1 MQEISILLTIFVRNF
16 RETRKII
23 WVPCLLKA
31 LYQLFNVLM
40 ERKVLS
46 WEFFAGQFDTVIANI
61 QGQQQPQNHQQ
72 LLLAQQQQQQA
83 AAHPFAAVPP
93 PPPSN
98 GNSNAEQP
106 PHHHPHHYQ
115 QHHPESRGW
124 RVKSSSGLDSVRS
137 LVHCQKYPYK
147 RTVSAPAG
155 IALAVRPMLAPS
167 QLVAPAAV
175 LAAAALNS
183 ANTVKLAAEEDKR
196 HYKRQQSAPNMRH
209 KVSKGGSEV

>member
-1 MQEISILLTIFVRNF
+1 MSI
-16 RETRKII
+16 
-23 WVPCLLKA
+23 LKA

-72 LLLAQQQQQQA
+72 LLLAQQQQQPA
-83 AAHPFAAVPP
+83 AAHPCATVP

-98 GNSNAEQP
+98 GNSNMEPP

-115 QHHPESRGW
+115 QHHPDGKGW

-209 KVSKGGSEV
+209 KVSKGGSEVKGKIFFFFC